1 MGNLKVV
8 SEPYESCGFC
18 GRPLEN
24 GLRAVKSKI
33 DQGKYNC
40 QNHYCNAVIC
50 RECITEAF
58 TLIEEGRET

>member
-1 MGNLKVV
+1 MGNLEIT
-8 SEPYESCGFC
+8 SEPYETCGFC
-18 GRPLEN
+18 GKPLIN

-40 QNHYCNAVIC
+40 ERFLCNAVIC
-50 RECITEAF
+50 RECITQAF